1 MIDPI
6 LMCKTRCN
14 GDKYFSIFENH
25 LPDLKPG
32 SDICMYDISNEL
44 CIMHIIDRYPNCNY
58 YISDIPEIIT
68 SFKIL
73 RPELKLN
80 LVEDK
85 TKRFDITMKFDCIIM
100 NPPYQKNL
108 HLKILAE
115 AIKHL
120 KDDDSVCVNLSP
132 VRWLQDPFALY
143 KCSELKKFESTIC
156 KKIDSLNVINNELVG
171 KLFNIAIYS
180 DLGIY
185 TCKSN
190 NTTFNYKNCWKDTKN
205 NTEIN
210 VIEKCCLSFKTKTLE
225 NKRCLESPAGVCVPI
240 ADIAGGRGTLPIFK
254 NYPLIID
261 NMINNENW
269 IDVWNR
275 DPKHK
280 AFQKQK
286 DSNIYHIKFNTIC
299 EAENFY
305 KSYKTIFLQ
314 YVCNITVQQQH
325 IQLKFLPWLGDA
337 INPRTGLKGYEGEW
351 TDEDL
356 YKFFNITEDERKIIE
371 ETMARYK

>member
-25 LPDLKPG
+25 LPELKAG

-85 TKRFDITMKFDCIIM
+85 NKTFDIDMKFDCVIM

-132 VRWLQDPFALY
+132 DNWITNPFKMFEKERLKREALTSIGNYIKDYTSITQNEFNTLFDTNSYFGIGIIVCGLQRTGFD
-143 KCSELKKFESTIC
+143 CSKWNSTNKLLLKVLEK
-156 KKIDSLNVINNELVG
+156 VINLPTLRSKFSRRIDDDKFVPVRRRTH
-171 KLFNIAIYS
+171 KT
-180 DLGIY
+180 Y
-185 TCKSN
+185 TYC
-190 NTTFNYKNCWKDTKN
+190 
-205 NTEIN
+205 EIN
-210 VIEKCCLSFKTKTLE
+210 DT
-225 NKRCLESPAGVCVPI
+225 
-240 ADIAGGRGTLPIFK
+240 DIKSKEGIL
-254 NYPLIID
+254 
-261 NMINNENW
+261 
-269 IDVWNR
+269 
-275 DPKHK
+275 
-280 AFQKQK
+280 
-286 DSNIYHIKFNTIC
+286 FNTIS
-299 EAENFY
+299 EAQNFKHCIISSWFYRWLDTTEWDDSEN
-305 KSYKTIFLQ
+305 SAE
-314 YVCNITVQQQH
+314 V
-325 IQLKFLPWLGDA
+325 PWLGDA

-371 ETMARYK
+371 ETMAKYK